1 MKLGFD
7 LEGSARV
14 VYVSFIRNTSDQS
27 RIVKWLKEPKKDI
40 VWFESHKHTLIIGQ
54 HLGWLSWW

>member
-14 VYVSFIRNTSDQS
+14 VYVSFISNTSDQS
-27 RIVKWLKEPKKDI
+27 RNVKWLKEPKKDI
-40 VWFESHKHTLIIGQ
+40 V
-54 HLGWLSWW
+54 